1 MAYAVLALSV
11 HPIIKEHEVD
21 DHKFVPA
28 KIDLPGLCQTI
39 AETCCHGN
47 RNAVM
52 RIANSYVDL
61 DGANYLQSKYDKLT
75 ALKLLGEP
83 LMERAGVRG
92 ASRNGVISIADQWQ
106 ATMEKD
112 MAGELLAP
120 SLIFLVVRASTSLT
134 VGDWLQYGLDQ
145 FDSLHFPA
153 GLLSAFGATPQ
164 APSKGRLPQ
173 AIREKLTEVFG
184 IEFADHAK
192 LTLVCRKG

>member
-11 HPIIKEHEVD
+11 HPIMKETEVD

-28 KIDLPGLCQTI
+28 NIDLPGLCQTI
-39 AETCCHGN
+39 AKTCCHGN
-47 RNAVM
+47 TNAVM
-52 RIANSYVDL
+52 RIANSYIDL
-61 DGANYLQSKYDKLT
+61 DGADYLQSKYDKLT
-75 ALKLLGEP
+75 ALKMLGEP
-83 LMERAGVRG
+83 LMERASVRG
-92 ASRNGVISIADQWQ
+92 ASRNGVIAVAEQWQ
-106 ATMEKD
+106 EHMDKD

-153 GLLSAFGATPQ
+153 GLLSDFGVAPQ
-164 APSKGRLPQ
+164 ASSKGRLPQ

-192 LTLVCRKG
+192 LKLVCRRG